1 MIDTLISLITVI
13 FSQSVHEYAYQNIT
27 LYTLNIYNFYLCIK
41 PEVNLM
47 KVEKEEIGSYL
58 FSVATITLMPKLGKD
73 SICQESYKTISFIN
87 IDEKSLTKY

>member
-1 MIDTLISLITVI
+1 
-13 FSQSVHEYAYQNIT
+13 
-27 LYTLNIYNFYLCIK
+27 
-41 PEVNLM
+41 M

-87 IDEKSLTKY
+87 IDEKSLIKY